1 MASTSTFITFNTL
14 SGRLASNIKGKKG
27 SEYTNKKKQISAH
40 SVKKEEKISKIT
52 MSTVSGSEL
61 NQM

>member
-1 MASTSTFITFNTL
+1 MNTQI
-14 SGRLASNIKGKKG
+14 R
-27 SEYTNKKKQISAH
+27 KKQISAH
-40 SVKKEEKISKIT
+40 SVKKEEKISQIT